1 MSVIKIAVNGQ
12 NLTFTEAPKI
22 ASEGVNEDTVEFNID
37 SALSGFALT
46 ALFWKDSDE
55 DTVYSTVL
63 NSEYKGTV
71 PWEVTDEPGKIWIGL
86 CGVSGDVI
94 YTSEVLK
101 YKIVKGKYSY
111 GTNSQPPTPDMYQ
124 QILNVVSQMNGL
136 YNSLRTELKGNLK
149 YEADSRE
156 VGDGLLSTAI
166 EVQKSRIDNLLE
178 NATTSKEDVLY
189 GTSGDTDAIGT
200 NTSYTLHHSIAD
212 YDYLDIY
219 IHNLGNNDIKTI
231 PADTETNFHIRVS
244 NVSDKLSSDPEAHAE
259 WSEIVLSFTGATM
272 TIVNESVVY
281 ASGSSGLTAVNI
293 ASSSSSHATHAG
305 KIYKVIGRKIGKTDN
320 AELADIRIG
329 ADGTTYASAG
339 AAVRG
344 QVTDLKS
351 AIDDIREDIYD
362 VRLYD
367 WAELNAPSGYGWNS
381 GYYNKTTGNHAGSG
395 YFCCN
400 YNGTWVDLTDVD
412 RVVAI
417 PPTGYGI
424 MVHAYRN
431 DSSFVLYGDANTQTN
446 PSAIGQTV
454 EFDADEFVKCK
465 LSVGRFATT
474 SSSTYYND
482 PEWVATIKLFLYTSK
497 VKDIDVIEA
506 KTSIVPDPIKS
517 YYETE
522 METTVASVK
531 ALMTEPCL
539 VFPLC
544 TDIHYLSKDSTNFV
558 RMIENMAE
566 FTKHIRC
573 DGLICLGDLT
583 DGGQND
589 SSATKAVTGQRA
601 EYMMNAMRN
610 IGIPLLFCVGNHDDN
625 RYKSTDQ
632 FTLSELYEHYYSKS
646 YNDVEWNVANSGVD
660 YYIDFPQYKIR
671 MFSLCTDRPGGY
683 GYPTDTRVWFEN
695 SMASV
700 PEGYIVVVLQHI
712 SVYGTQNLGGTAPSN
727 AQNVYTSLE
736 AFVNNGGT
744 VIQLYGHSHADM
756 AFTSPFLSIA
766 TCCQKRENLE
776 TDEPTYYAQLP
787 EGAVTWERPEGTA
800 AEDCWDVVVIRPTS
814 KHIDMVRFGAGQD
827 RSFTYGT

>member
-305 KIYKVIGRKIGKTDN
+305 KIYKVIGRKIGRTDN
-320 AELADIRIG
+320 AELADIRTG
-329 ADGTTYASAG
+329 ADGTIYESAG
-339 AAVRG
+339 NAVRG
-344 QVTDLKS
+344 QVSGLQTKVQDIQKYSRVLDPSIFYTEQIVGSDWDTVTLGS
-351 AIDDIREDIYD
+351 ASNVRRYTKTGNVMTIDSNLGSGSTYQAISIYGDEPWTLNANIASHLGDIPDSLFLPLPYLAPADNAFYQNILSLRYS
-362 VRLYD
+362 V
-367 WAELNAPSGYGWNS
+367 LNAPNIYGGPSG
-381 GYYNKTTGNHAGSG
+381 
-395 YFCCN
+395 
-400 YNGTWVDLTDVD
+400 
-412 RVVAI
+412 
-417 PPTGYGI
+417 
-424 MVHAYRN
+424 
-431 DSSFVLYGDANTQTN
+431 SSMGFIIVT
-446 PSAIGQTV
+446 
-454 EFDADEFVKCK
+454 
-465 LSVGRFATT
+465 
-474 SSSTYYND
+474 
-482 PEWVATIKLFLYTSK
+482 
-497 VKDIDVIEA
+497 
-506 KTSIVPDPIKS
+506 KTSENVRTSYGLDFNSTSLNGVQTMRIAQISELPDVAANGNFAILLR
-517 YYETE
+517 
-522 METTVASVK
+522 TTR
-531 ALMTEPCL
+531 P
-539 VFPLC
+539 
-544 TDIHYLSKDSTNFV
+544 N
-558 RMIENMAE
+558 
-566 FTKHIRC
+566 
-573 DGLICLGDLT
+573 
-583 DGGQND
+583 
-589 SSATKAVTGQRA
+589 
-601 EYMMNAMRN
+601 MMNTKVCWTLEVTLIDSPTRN
-610 IGIPLLFCVGNHDDN
+610 
-625 RYKSTDQ
+625 
-632 FTLSELYEHYYSKS
+632 
-646 YNDVEWNVANSGVD
+646 A
-660 YYIDFPQYKIR
+660 
-671 MFSLCTDRPGGY
+671 
-683 GYPTDTRVWFEN
+683 
-695 SMASV
+695 
-700 PEGYIVVVLQHI
+700 VV
-712 SVYGTQNLGGTAPSN
+712 N
-727 AQNVYTSLE
+727 
-736 AFVNNGGT
+736 
-744 VIQLYGHSHADM
+744 
-756 AFTSPFLSIA
+756 
-766 TCCQKRENLE
+766 
-776 TDEPTYYAQLP
+776 
-787 EGAVTWERPEGTA
+787 
-800 AEDCWDVVVIRPTS
+800 
-814 KHIDMVRFGAGQD
+814 
-827 RSFTYGT
+827 